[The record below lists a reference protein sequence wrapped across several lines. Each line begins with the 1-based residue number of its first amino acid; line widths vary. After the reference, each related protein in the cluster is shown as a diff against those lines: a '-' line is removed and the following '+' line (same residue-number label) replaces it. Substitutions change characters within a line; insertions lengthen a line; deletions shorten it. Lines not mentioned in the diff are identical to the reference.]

1 MKLKYFFIKAIYTKS
16 NIYFISKT
24 EPDPGHLRIVAKPVL
39 QWCVIYF
46 FLSLFL
52 PKILRKQV
60 LSLSLS
66 LSLSVI
72 CFLLLFFILV
82 FVDKQK
88 QEQNQFL
95 FQILDSRKK
104 NYHKASSLSW
114 TIPSEVKFYIK
125 ILLWTYLL
133 EFS

>member
-1 MKLKYFFIKAIYTKS
+1 MMCYLFFLK
-16 NIYFISKT
+16 FISAKNIEKT
-24 EPDPGHLRIVAKPVL
+24 GSV
-39 QWCVIYF
+39 
-46 FLSLFL
+46 
-52 PKILRKQV
+52 
-60 LSLSLS
+60 SLSLS